1 MSRVIEPRN
10 LSFVG
15 VDAVTGAED
24 HADVPRGRAQ
34 RSHRGRRVGRAH
46 KGCPGTWE
54 ASGLC
59 FESTALVQRRD
70 GPGLDGPG

>member
-34 RSHRGRRVGRAH
+34 RSHRGPPDRVESLARAQ
-46 KGCPGTWE
+46 GMSRNLG
-54 ASGLC
+54 GLRP
-59 FESTALVQRRD
+59 L
-70 GPGLDGPG
+70 L